1 MIMTNKSDA
10 IRLQKELAEDTRRK
24 TELMLEEIAQHNG
37 YEILD
42 PDDVETMQK
51 RYAFYKEMLVKYG
64 LPRTNL
70 AAYHAIGVTMEQVR
84 RWLSGQGFTNKRRKA
99 FFERVQAECGV
110 SREMDM
116 ATGNVSVPVGIFWQ
130 KNYDGLRDVSE
141 TIVHV
146 DDTWNENQS
155 PEELQAR
162 YADVI
167 DADFTVKEPQSLPE
181 SAEGIQTV
189 NVPAE
194 EENAIETAETTSQE
208 ESTKKEALN
217 E

>member
-1 MIMTNKSDA
+1 MTSKSDA

-167 DADFTVKEPQSLPE
+167 DAEYTVKPSQSIAE
-181 SAEGIQTV
+181 HAEGMQTV
-189 NVPAE
+189 NVSSAE
-194 EENAIETAETTSQE
+194 ERPLETAETTSQE
-208 ESTKKEALN
+208 ESTKKEALS

>member
-1 MIMTNKSDA
+1 MTNKSDA

-37 YEILD
+37 NELLD

-70 AAYHAIGVTMEQVR
+70 AAYHAIGVTKEQVS

-116 ATGNVSVPVGIFWQ
+116 AMGNVSVPVGIFWQ

-167 DADFTVKEPQSLPE
+167 DAEYTVKPSQSIAE
-181 SAEGIQTV
+181 HAEGMQKI

-194 EENAIETAETTSQE
+194 EENALETAETTSQE
-208 ESTKKEALN
+208 ESTKKEALS